1 MRNHY
6 PLSMAIRHAFACLI
20 AILLL
25 VAAFNRVAAM
35 EGENL
40 VIIFDASGSMWGQVE
55 GRHKIAIAKEVMT
68 DLIKALPAGLN
79 TGLVAYGHR
88 RKGDCQDVEELAP
101 LGPLRKESLIKMI
114 EAINPKGKT
123 PITHAIQITAEG
135 LKAIENKTTLV
146 LVSDGKE
153 TCEGDPCALVK
164 TLKESGIQLVTHVIG
179 FDVTDAERGELQCI
193 ADAGDG
199 TYYTADTA
207 KAFSMAAKTIID
219 QPAFKGSYLKIL
231 AMKNGKPY
239 NAAIDIFPAGEDQY
253 ITHGLTPQ
261 EFKLLPGTYDIR
273 AKDRGVPGEPTT
285 WIRDVSIEPGQKL
298 EQTLEFTDARLLVRA
313 LKNGKPFQATTDI
326 FPTGDD
332 QYIAYGLTPQEFN
345 LVPGSYDIRVKDRSV
360 PGEPTVWIR
369 DIKLKPGQKETR
381 RAEFSDG
388 QLMVIA
394 LMNGQSVRV
403 VVDIFPAGEDQYI
416 AYGHTPMGFRLLPG
430 LYDVRVKDR
439 SVPQEPI
446 VWVRNVE
453 VKAGAKVKVEAKF

>member
-1 MRNHY
+1 MKNRY
-6 PLSMAIRHAFACLI
+6 SLAKAFRHAIAGLI
-20 AILLL
+20 AMLLS
-25 VAAFNRVAAM
+25 VATFNGVAAM

-40 VIIFDASGSMWGQVE
+40 VIILDASGSMWGQVE
-55 GRHKIAIAKEVMT
+55 GRHKIAIAKEVMAG
-68 DLIKALPAGLN
+68 LIQALPAGLN

-101 LGPLRKESLIKMI
+101 LRPLNKENLIKMI

-123 PITHAIQITAEG
+123 PITHAIRVTAEG
-135 LKAIENKTTLV
+135 LRELENKTTLV

-153 TCEGDPCALVK
+153 TCEGDPCALINA
-164 TLKESGIQLVTHVIG
+164 LKDSGIQLVTHVIG
-179 FDVTDAERGELQCI
+179 FDVTDAEREELQCI

-199 TYYTADTA
+199 TYYTANTA

-219 QPAFKGSYLKIL
+219 QPTFKGCYLKVL

-285 WIRDVSIEPGQKL
+285 WIRDVSIEPGEKL
-298 EQTLEFTDARLLVRA
+298 EQTVVFADARLLVTAR
-313 LKNGKPFQATTDI
+313 KNGKPFQATTDI
-326 FPTGDD
+326 FPSGDD
-332 QYIAYGLTPQEFN
+332 HYIAYGLTPQAFN

-369 DIKLKPGQKETR
+369 DVKLEPGQKETR
-381 RAEFSDG
+381 SAEFSDG

-403 VVDIFPAGEDQYI
+403 VVDIFPTGKDQYI

-430 LYDVRVKDR
+430 FYDVRVKDR
-439 SVPQEPI
+439 SLPQEPT

-453 VKAGAKVKVEAKF
+453 VKPGAKVKVEAKF